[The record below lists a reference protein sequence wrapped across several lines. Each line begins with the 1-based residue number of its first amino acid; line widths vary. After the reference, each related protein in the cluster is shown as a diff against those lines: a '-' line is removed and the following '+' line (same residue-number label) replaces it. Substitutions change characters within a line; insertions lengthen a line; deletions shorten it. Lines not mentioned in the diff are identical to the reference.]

1 MGELR
6 TISQSE
12 EPFWDRAEAGRILA
26 GELCGL
32 SGSRPVVL
40 GIPRCGVMVAS
51 EIARILGADL
61 DVVVA
66 RKLCEPGNPDIP
78 IGAINEDGKLFLAR
92 ESPVLT
98 GLCEGYE
105 NTEEDLEKQYTMIAW
120 SIEKYRGIRPR
131 VPLAG
136 RTVIITDDGLSSGMA
151 MQAALWTVREEKPE
165 KLIAAVPV
173 ASMEG
178 IERISDF
185 ADETVVLKTPP
196 VFYDVGQFYEYFD
209 KTTDEQVIAALK
221 ESMERS
227 IVM

>member
-12 EPFWDRAEAGRILA
+12 EPFWDRTEAGRIL
-26 GELCGL
+26 GNELL
-32 SGSRPVVL
+32 SLSARHPVVL

-66 RKLCEPGNPDIP
+66 RKLCEPGNPDVP
-78 IGAINEDGKLFLAR
+78 IGAINEEGRLFLNR
-92 ESPVLT
+92 ECPCLS
-98 GLCEGYE
+98 GSCEGYE
-105 NTEEDLEKQYTMIAW
+105 NAEEDLEKQYTMIAW
-120 SIEKYRGIRPR
+120 SIEKYRGVRPR
-131 VPLAG
+131 VPLKG
-136 RTVIITDDGLSSGMA
+136 RTVIVADDGLSSGMA
-151 MQAALWTVREEKPE
+151 MQAALWTVREERPE

-178 IERISDF
+178 IERITGF

-196 VFYDVGQFYEYFD
+196 VFYDVSQFYEFFD
-209 KTTDEQVIAALK
+209 KTTDEQVVSALR
-221 ESMERS
+221 ENMERGMT
-227 IVM
+227 V